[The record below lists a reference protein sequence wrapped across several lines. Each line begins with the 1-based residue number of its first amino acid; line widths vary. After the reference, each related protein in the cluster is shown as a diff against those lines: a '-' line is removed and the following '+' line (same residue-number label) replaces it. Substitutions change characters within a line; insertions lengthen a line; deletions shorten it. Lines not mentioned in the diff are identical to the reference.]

1 MGRPKTLLGTAA
13 LVVLAVLLP
22 VAGAGAGAEG
32 GAAGASDQRRSLDR
46 AVTRHIAALTACDA
60 DALVAGYTR
69 DAKLFFPDGVVV
81 TGRAAL
87 QELYDGFVKPQPE
100 GGLCGLRARPVDR
113 FKRGGAI
120 FVKFE
125 VTAPFL
131 AEPYFSTDGYIFRG
145 DRIASEVST
154 FDASKLKFK

>member
-1 MGRPKTLLGTAA
+1 MGRPKTLLGAAA
-13 LVVLAVLLP
+13 LVALAVLLP
-22 VAGAGAGAEG
+22 VTGAGGSDARSGAQG
-32 GAAGASDQRRSLDR
+32 SIDR
-46 AVTRHIAALTACDA
+46 AVRQHIAALTACDA

-69 DAKLFFPDGVVV
+69 NAKLFFPDGMIV

-87 QELYDGFVKPQPE
+87 QDLYDGFVKPQAE

-125 VTAPFL
+125 V
-131 AEPYFSTDGYIFRG
+131 
-145 DRIASEVST
+145 
-154 FDASKLKFK
+154 K

>member
-1 MGRPKTLLGTAA
+1 MGRPQTLLGTAA
-13 LVVLAVLLP
+13 LVALAVLLP
-22 VAGAGAGAEG
+22 VTGAVGSDRPGAQRSGDRGAI
-32 GAAGASDQRRSLDR
+32 DR

-69 DAKLFFPDGVVV
+69 DAKLFFPDGMVV
-81 TGRAAL
+81 TGHAAL
-87 QELYDGFVKPQPE
+87 QDLYDGFVKPQSE
-100 GGLCGLRARPVDR
+100 GGLCGLLAKPVDR

-131 AEPYFSTDGYIFRG
+131 AEPYFSTDGYIFKG
-145 DRIASEVST
+145 NRIASEVST